1 METHALRGLALSA
14 AKIRSLAMDQVYTAA
29 SGHVGGSLSV
39 ADILAV
45 LYFHTMKVDPSVPR
59 DPDRDRLVLSK
70 GHTTPAL
77 YAALALKGYF
87 PKEQLKLFR
96 SIEGHMSG
104 HPDMVHIPGVDMS
117 TGSLGQGIS
126 AAVGMALAGKI
137 DQKNYRVYAILG
149 DGEIEEGQVWEAAM
163 AAAKYHLDN
172 LCAIVDVN
180 GLQIDGSTTDV
191 MPTEPL
197 DEKFAAFNWNVLKVD
212 GHDLAAIAEALE
224 LAAECKGMPTVILAK
239 TVKGKG
245 VSFME
250 NDAGW
255 HGKAPN
261 DEQYKRAHEEL
272 SDTVRIATEELAA
285 EAMDDAVDTL
295 DKLDAAYEKLY
306 GKDETEEWI

>member
-1 METHALRGLALSA
+1 MEARKLHTLELAA

-29 SGHVGGSLSV
+29 SGHIGGSLSV
-39 ADILAV
+39 ADILTV
-45 LYFHTMKVDPSVPR
+45 LYFDVMKVDPKDPKA
-59 DPDRDRLVLSK
+59 PDRDRLVLSK

-77 YAALALKGYF
+77 YATLALKGYF
-87 PKEQLKLFR
+87 PKEELKLFR
-96 SIEGHMSG
+96 SIKGHISG
-104 HPDMVHIPGVDMS
+104 HPDMVNVPGVDMS

-137 DQKNYRVYAILG
+137 DRKDYRVYTVLG

-172 LCAIVDVN
+172 LTAVVDVN
-180 GLQIDGSTTDV
+180 GLQIDGSTADV
-191 MPTEPL
+191 MPSEPL
-197 DEKFAAFNWNVLKVD
+197 DKKFEAFNWNVIHVD
-212 GHDLAAIAEALE
+212 GHDLAALEEAFAQ
-224 LAAECKGMPTVILAK
+224 AAACKDKPSVLLAK

-261 DEQYKRAHEEL
+261 DEQYAVAHEEL
-272 SDTVRIATEELAA
+272 SDRVRICTDVAA
-285 EAMDDAVDTL
+285 VESMDDAMDVL
-295 DKLDAAYEKLY
+295 QKLGLM
-306 GKDETEEWI
+306 DEEEEI